1 MLSSTEFPKADEALV
16 RAINRAVDDN
26 ATYRNRTTTKME
38 IAEAWLA
45 GARRFNG
52 VSFEEGTL
60 DGIDF
65 QDEGEDNPLAFA
77 LNLTLQKC
85 VTEYARLTGQDLS
98 PSVTQLQNNLTGLR
112 KASAAQIVLDAMFS
126 QDKMAVAWG
135 ATRRGAIF
143 GGPVGLR
150 PVLSERPDG
159 SLVVEP
165 DIIRGDQ
172 LGSVP
177 ANKPI
182 GECDAVTRVRSVTV
196 AWLKAQPSLKVPR
209 GEDGLQKMKA
219 KKVPYGRRADSVGAD
234 VGYYGGAAGE
244 DDSSWHVEL
253 RELWEKGPED
263 TYRRYVAVAGDA
275 LLVDTHYDEK
285 WMAENNAPSAPPFP
299 IWMATYSQHLDFYGR
314 GKAEQLI
321 PLERITEETFAA
333 LNRIAKEYDQYGILL
348 MPGGMGAA
356 VEDMLKDIGNRG
368 PKLGTYEFQP
378 GSERGGIVSVTPAN
392 AGSMPGQVGQMFHG
406 LLNEQAG
413 QSPLLQG
420 IGPSRV
426 GQPGLETL
434 FQASNIPLDAPASM
448 QAEMWT
454 RFYKTALYEIKLRF
468 RPGDAI
474 RLAVIDDNIC
484 GISVDPNTL
493 EVGLDSSGLPWPH
506 EVNIG
511 VRTANISDKQ
521 GELEKAIMLRNAQM
535 ISDLEFWT
543 WNFRKR
549 LGIDG
554 PKRRIQNAV
563 EQAQLQH
570 MILFN
575 DGVTPGK
582 GGGINIHEEDALE
595 VYEMLLTEF
604 RSKPEYKWAGPDV
617 KLAFEQYKGEIARL
631 RGQALPRGM
640 PSAEEAAAID
650 EMLRRQQGG
659 QGGPPGRPGPQ

>member
-1 MLSSTEFPKADEALV
+1 MLSSTEFPKDTKALV
-16 RAINRAVDDN
+16 RAVNRAIDDN
-26 ATYRNRTTTKME
+26 VTYRNRVKTK
-38 IAEAWLA
+38 IAISEAWCS
-45 GARRFNG
+45 GARRFTG

-65 QDEGEDNPLAFA
+65 MDESDENPLAFS

-135 ATRRGAIF
+135 STRRGIIF
-143 GGPVGLR
+143 SGPVGLR

-165 DIIRGDQ
+165 DIIRGDE

-182 GECDAVTRVRSVTV
+182 GECDAVTRTRKVTV
-196 AWLKAQPSLKVPR
+196 AWLKAQQGLNVPR
-209 GEDGLQKMKA
+209 GQDGIQKMKA
-219 KKVPYGRRADSVGAD
+219 EKHPYGRSADSDGG
-234 VGYYGGAAGE
+234 GYSSSTTVAE
-244 DDSSWHVEL
+244 EDSSYHVEL
-253 RELWEKGPED
+253 HEMWEKGPED
-263 TYRRYVAVAGDA
+263 TYSRYVAVAGDA
-275 LLVDTHYDEK
+275 LLADKVFDEA
-285 WMAENNAPSAPPFP
+285 WMEANGAPMRPPFP
-299 IWMATYSQHLDFYGR
+299 IWMATYSQHTDFYGR

-321 PLERITEETFAA
+321 PTERITEETMAA
-333 LNRIAKEYDQYGILL
+333 LSRIAKEYDQYGILL
-348 MPGGMGAA
+348 MPGNMGIA
-356 VEDMLKDIGNRG
+356 VEDLLKDIGNRG
-368 PKLGTYEFQP
+368 PKFATYDPQP
-378 GSERGGIVSVTPAN
+378 GSERGGVVSVSPTN

-413 QSPLLQG
+413 QSPLLMGQ
-420 IGPSRV
+420 GPSRV
-426 GQPGLETL
+426 GEPGIRAL

-448 QAEMWT
+448 LAEMWT
-454 RFYKTALYEIKLRF
+454 KFYRAALFEIKLRF
-468 RPGDAI
+468 RPGDSI
-474 RLAVIDDNIC
+474 RLAVVDDNIC

-493 EVGLDSSGLPWPH
+493 EAHLDSSSLPWPH

-511 VRTANISDKQ
+511 VRTAAIADKEN
-521 GELEKAIMLRNAQM
+521 ELQQAIMLRNAQM
-535 ISDLEFWT
+535 ISDLEFWV

-575 DGVTPGK
+575 DGVRPGQ
-582 GGGINIHEEDALE
+582 GGGINIHQEDALE
-595 VYEMLLTEF
+595 VYEMLLVEF
-604 RSKPEYKWAGPDV
+604 RSKPEFKWASDDV
-617 KLAFEQYKGEIARL
+617 KIAFQQYQNEIDRL
-631 RGQALPRGM
+631 RGKKLPGGM

-650 EMLRRQQGG
+650 EMMARQG
-659 QGGPPGRPGPQ
+659 QGGPPGPR